1 MKKIFFLA
9 IILGSIILTMSNC
22 KKQAGKQ
29 GEASGLAP
37 DTSFTGAENEVV
49 LMTLDPGH
57 FHASLVQKYRVPQVA
72 PESYVYAPEGPDVQ
86 RHLDRLENFN
96 TRDEN
101 PTNWDASV
109 YTGDD
114 YLEKM
119 VEERPGNVVVISG
132 NNAKKTKY
140 IKTCVDNGLN
150 VLADKPMVISPEKY
164 PELEESFDIAEEK
177 GLFVYDIMTERNAIT
192 AILQKRLAHTPDVFG
207 QMLEGTEDDPAFIQ
221 SSVHHWFKYVAGE
234 PIQRPPWF
242 FDETQQGEAIVGVST
257 HLVDGI
263 QWAAYPRQVLEKD
276 DVELLS
282 ASHWTT
288 PLNLE
293 QFQKITRLEEWPPY
307 LEEELED
314 GKLPVYSNG
323 EMNYTLNDMH
333 ARVRVE
339 WDYQAPEGGGDTH
352 YSIMRGSK
360 CNLVIRQGEE
370 QDYQPELYVELTG
383 DVDPSSYEK
392 TLQEAV
398 VNDSDYEGLGIT
410 KTGEDTWRVDI
421 PGRHRE
427 GHEAH
432 FRSVMEQYLEYLQQG
447 EIPEWETSYMR
458 VKYYLT
464 TRALE
469 MARRSE

>member
-1 MKKIFFLA
+1 MKRIIAIA
-9 IILGSIILTMSNC
+9 IILGSLLMTTNNC
-22 KKQAGKQ
+22 QRPADKPAT
-29 GEASGLAP
+29 
-37 DTSFTGAENEVV
+37 DFTGADNEVV

-57 FHASLVQKYRVPQVA
+57 FHASLVQKYMVPQVSPQA
-72 PESYVYAPEGPDVQ
+72 YVYAPEGPDVQ
-86 RHLDRLENFN
+86 RHLDRIENFN
-96 TRDEN
+96 NRQES
-101 PTNWDASV
+101 PTNWEEHV
-109 YTGDD
+109 YTGPDF
-114 YLEKM
+114 LEKM
-119 VEERPGNVVVISG
+119 VEEQPGNVVVISG

-150 VLADKPMVISPEKY
+150 VLADKPMVISPDKY
-164 PELEESFDIAEEK
+164 PELEQSFEIADKK
-177 GLFVYDIMTERNAIT
+177 GLFVYDIMTERNEVT

-221 SSVHHWFKYVAGE
+221 RSVHHWFKYVAGE
-234 PIQRPPWF
+234 PIKRPPWF
-242 FDETQQGEAIVGVST
+242 FDESQQGEAIVGVST
-257 HLVDGI
+257 HLIDGI
-263 QWAAYPRQVLEKD
+263 QWAVYPRQVLEKD

-288 PLNLE
+288 PLHLE
-293 QFQKITRLEEWPPY
+293 QFQKITRLEEWPSY

-314 GKLPVYSNG
+314 GKLHVYSNG

-398 VNDSDYEGLGIT
+398 VNDPDYEGLGIT
-410 KTGEDTWRVDI
+410 KTGEETWRVDI

-469 MARRSE
+469 MARKSE